1 METKQKGKK
10 GLRPRRHFSVGIK
23 KQVVRDIEKGKCTVL
38 EASRELGVSFQ
49 TVYVWLY
56 KYSLYLQKNKILIV
70 EDQSE
75 AYRSKDLEK
84 RILELEAVLGR
95 KQMEID
101 LLNKV
106 IELANG
112 EFKTDLKK
120 SMLKKPLDGSG
131 STKGSSTST
140 R

>member
-10 GLRPRRHFSVGIK
+10 GLRLRRHFSVRIK

-49 TVYVWLY
+49 IVYVWLY

-70 EDQSE
+70 EDKSE

-112 EFKTDLKK
+112 EYKTDLKK